1 MGTTRYIMDERPA
14 KSRRKSSGLGDAGCG
29 TIGEMNVDPDRFAA
43 LLAARLAAIVPD
55 GFHVTLEGDM
65 LWFRSDQGRFPGQ
78 QGDHDAGSAGI
89 WLQEDFLTCLEY
101 EGTAEECAAD
111 AARHA
116 LDALQDYIA
125 EAIHDPWPGQRAMPE
140 PHAQVRDSALH
151 LWYGPADDVVLAC
164 EPLPLADLPD
174 G

>member
-1 MGTTRYIMDERPA
+1 MDV
-14 KSRRKSSGLGDAGCG
+14 DA
-29 TIGEMNVDPDRFAA
+29 DRFAA

-78 QGDHDAGSAGI
+78 QGDYHTGPTGVWPQQD
-89 WLQEDFLTCLEY
+89 LRTCLEY
-101 EGTAEECAAD
+101 DGAAEECAAG

-125 EAIHDPWPGQRAMPE
+125 EATHDPWPGQRTMPE
-140 PHAQVRDSALH
+140 PHAEVRGSTLH
-151 LWYGPADDVVLAC
+151 LWYGAADDVALAC
-164 EPLPLADLPD
+164 EPMPLTE
-174 G
+174 

>member
-1 MGTTRYIMDERPA
+1 MD
-14 KSRRKSSGLGDAGCG
+14 
-29 TIGEMNVDPDRFAA
+29 VDPDRFAA

-65 LWFRSDQGRFPGQ
+65 LWFRSDRGRFPGQ
-78 QGDHDAGSAGI
+78 QGDYNTGSAGI
-89 WLQEDFLTCLEY
+89 WPQEDLSTCLEY
-101 EGTAEECAAD
+101 EGTGEECAAD

-125 EAIHDPWPGQRAMPE
+125 EATHDPWPGQRTMPE
-140 PHAQVRDSALH
+140 PHAQVRDSTLY
-151 LWYGPADDVVLAC
+151 LWYGAADDVVLAC
-164 EPLPLADLPD
+164 ESLPLADLVD

>member
-1 MGTTRYIMDERPA
+1 MGR
-14 KSRRKSSGLGDAGCG
+14 DADRLCD
-29 TIGEMNVDPDRFAA
+29 TIGDMDVEPGRFAA
-43 LLAARLAAIVPD
+43 LL
-55 GFHVTLEGDM
+55 
-65 LWFRSDQGRFPGQ
+65 
-78 QGDHDAGSAGI
+78 
-89 WLQEDFLTCLEY
+89 
-101 EGTAEECAAD
+101 

-125 EAIHDPWPGQRAMPE
+125 EAIHDPWPGQRTMPE

-164 EPLPLADLPD
+164 EPILLADLMD